1 VSGIIHSLADSPLLL
16 FSPPSKGHVAKNI
29 SKGESHVDLHIFDSA
44 IEATEQLKPLLDV
57 VERFDRDLGK
67 QMRRSATSV
76 PLNIAE
82 GSYSQGK
89 NRNARLYNAL
99 GSAKETCAALKVS
112 VAWGYLER
120 AQIEKCYSLYD
131 MIVATLYKLVKRPKR

>member
-1 VSGIIHSLADSPLLL
+1 
-16 FSPPSKGHVAKNI
+16 VAKNI

-44 IEATEQLKPLLDV
+44 IQATEELKPLVDV
-57 VERFDRDLGK
+57 IERFDRELGK
-67 QMRRSATSV
+67 QIRRSATSV

-89 NRNARLYNAL
+89 NRVARLYNAL

-112 VAWGYLER
+112 VAWGYLDR
-120 AQIEKCYSLYD
+120 AQISKCYSLYD
-131 MIVATLYKLVKRPKR
+131 MIVATLYKLVKRPNR

>member
-1 VSGIIHSLADSPLLL
+1 MN
-16 FSPPSKGHVAKNI
+16 FRK
-29 SKGESHVDLHIFDSA
+29 
-44 IEATEQLKPLLDV
+44 LDV
-57 VERFDRDLGK
+57 YRLAIRFIPMAAQIASAMPKGYADLGD
-67 QMRRSATSV
+67 QLRRASNSV

-89 NRNARLYNAL
+89 NRIARLYNAL

-112 VAWGYLER
+112 VAWGYLDR

-131 MIVATLYKLVKRPKR
+131 MIVATLYKLVKRPNR

>member
-1 VSGIIHSLADSPLLL
+1 M
-16 FSPPSKGHVAKNI
+16 
-29 SKGESHVDLHIFDSA
+29 DLHIFDSA

-76 PLNIAE
+76 ALNIAE

-112 VAWGYLER
+112 VAWGYLEP

-131 MIVATLYKLVKRPKR
+131 MIVATLYKSVKRPKR